1 MLVFRKITVIKRKQI
16 NIFLFATTYI
26 IALFDFTSLLWLVD
40 LIHITYVLG
49 LPHTVQASNFNDFCS
64 SIKILLQIFPYDIS
78 KIPSVFEA
86 S

>member
-1 MLVFRKITVIKRKQI
+1 MTVIKRKQI

-26 IALFDFTSLLWLVD
+26 IALFDFTSLLWLAD

-49 LPHTVQASNFNDFCS
+49 LPHTVQASNCNDFCS

-86 S
+86 SQFL